1 MDSRTAFFQ
10 QITSFIASVHNVHH
24 DMKKT
29 MQLHGLTAQQYE
41 IMEYLAIEQPLTPSR
56 ISECKGISLPNTSRE
71 LRKLIE
77 KGLCEKYDD
86 PTDRRK
92 QYIRLSSAGE
102 QYMANVFAHLQT
114 ELWKL
119 LDGSDSEELE
129 RMSAA
134 MALLQATVFRA
145 K

>member
-1 MDSRTAFFQ
+1 MDSKTAFFQ
-10 QITSFIASVHNVHH
+10 QITSFIAAVHNVHH
-24 DMKKT
+24 DMKKSLP
-29 MQLHGLTAQQYE
+29 LHGLTAQQYE

-92 QYIRLSSAGE
+92 QYIRLSAAGE
-102 QYMANVFAHLQT
+102 KYMAEAFAHLQT
-114 ELWKL
+114 ELWRL
-119 LDGSDSEELE
+119 LEGTDSEELD

-134 MALLQATVFRA
+134 MAILQATVFRA